1 MTQVSA
7 GAGACVASGTRPT
20 MHDQKLQ
27 FGRDGGRDG
36 GYLSCV
42 LTQGFHQPFRQPA
55 AKPPRAGHTARRVPV
70 PVPGSVGGATRP
82 CPPVQVCTRLQPA
95 PDATMPLRT
104 RCSTQ
109 PGPGPGPPLSF
120 PYAAPIVYR
129 KERSIER
136 EHQQRLRQ
144 CMAGSLMTHLRSP
157 RLPTTGEPLARSTS
171 ARALPPAS
179 SSLGVSV
186 TLSARST

>member
-1 MTQVSA
+1 LRPYARIPSTIPSA
-7 GAGACVASGTRPT
+7 GRKTTSRGTHGTTSPRP
-20 MHDQKLQ
+20 
-27 FGRDGGRDG
+27 R
-36 GYLSCV
+36 
-42 LTQGFHQPFRQPA
+42 PRQC
-55 AKPPRAGHTARRVPV
+55 G
-70 PVPGSVGGATRP
+70 GGAMRP

-109 PGPGPGPPLSF
+109 PGPGPPLSF

>member
-1 MTQVSA
+1 MRPYARIPSTIPSA
-7 GAGACVASGTRPT
+7 GRKTTSRGTHGTTSPRP
-20 MHDQKLQ
+20 
-27 FGRDGGRDG
+27 R
-36 GYLSCV
+36 
-42 LTQGFHQPFRQPA
+42 PRQC
-55 AKPPRAGHTARRVPV
+55 G
-70 PVPGSVGGATRP
+70 GGAMRP